1 MKRCILLIGLLL
13 GASNLTHAM
22 ESTAPT
28 AAPKTSSLASI
39 KKYFNLPQFC
49 FKLGAIFADDQEN
62 EQDDTEE
69 KGASNDQVKEIL
81 CAFIDALYIG
91 KLPLYLGEDAK
102 EKKIATYF
110 DVKRLKNLLKKIIT
124 DYFDTERAA
133 QKDRLRKE
141 IETLKG
147 MLNKG
152 TKEEQAK
159 RQAYLK
165 AMEKELRELGTYI
178 IIKLLRDSLKMDAL
192 KRDYKPDSINIENS
206 FEAILA
212 YYENNPI
219 EDNFIYLDKL
229 PALFGYRL
237 ENACQIKDLK
247 TVIHRLLKKEP
258 ITVAMISD
266 CFTFQPMLRA
276 LDCEEETIEEINEGL
291 HGLIILLNDLIQDKE
306 NGMWKCFV
314 RIAQAERIMR
324 DAPSQ
329 EDTSK

>member
-13 GASNLTHAM
+13 GASNLTHTM
-22 ESTAPT
+22 ENTTPTTALK
-28 AAPKTSSLASI
+28 ASSLARI

-69 KGASNDQVKEIL
+69 KSASNDQVKEIL
-81 CAFIDALYIG
+81 CAFMDALHLG
-91 KLPLYLGEDAK
+91 ELPLYLGQDAE

-110 DVKRLKNLLKKIIT
+110 DVSKLRNLLKKIIT
-124 DYFDTERAA
+124 DYFDTEREE
-133 QKDRLRKE
+133 QKNTLIKK
-141 IETLKG
+141 IETLKQQ
-147 MLNKG
+147 LNQG
-152 TKEEQAK
+152 TEQERINRK
-159 RQAYLK
+159 VRLK
-165 AMEKELRELGTYI
+165 KAEDKLLEHGTYK
-178 IIKLLRDSLKMDAL
+178 IIKLFRESIKMDAL
-192 KRDYKPDSINIENS
+192 ERDYKPDSVNINNC
-206 FEAILA
+206 FKAVLA
-212 YYENNPI
+212 YYKNNPI
-219 EDNFIYLDKL
+219 DDDFIYLDKL

-247 TVIHRLLKKEP
+247 TVIRRLLKKKP

-276 LDCEEETIEEINEGL
+276 LDCEEETIKEINKGL

-306 NGMWKCFV
+306 NGMWKCFA

-324 DAPSQ
+324 DLA
-329 EDTSK
+329 